1 VRDMKWRDILIGAGI
16 ATLLYYIFDE
26 ELQPIVDKS
35 KGFLVGILGKDAE
48 TFNAGA
54 NGTAGVNEKGDVLIG
69 TNRVYQIPINSGGT
83 SLPVITPLAT
93 PVAGF
98 GSYVGQTA
106 YPMGAAENNLSELID
121 GASWMNAAAYT
132 NASFGQNYS
141 GRAVGNE

>member
-1 VRDMKWRDILIGAGI
+1 MEWKTFLYGAGI
-16 ATLLYYIFDE
+16 SALILYIFDE
-26 ELQPIVDKS
+26 ELQPVVDKS
-35 KGFLVGILGKDAE
+35 KSFLVGLIGKDAE

-54 NGTAGVNEKGDVLIG
+54 NGTDGVNEKGDVVIG
-69 TNRVYQIPINSGGT
+69 TNRIYQIPINSGGT
-83 SLPVITPLAT
+83 SMPVITPLAT

-106 YPMGAAENNLSELID
+106 YPMAAQNNLEMLID

-141 GRAVGNE
+141 GNTLGNE